1 MRKTQHFLPVDTNY
15 INQQNPEERS
25 SQIQFMKTILEQNAA
40 VYAWLGLPTE
50 DTSMAFEKLEEFSK
64 VVAGRLFH
72 QFLVRWWRRQ
82 GPLLGVRDQTAF
94 EAARLSLSSV
104 IEIQEG
110 RCLTEAFILWGE
122 RVFHPPF

>member
-72 QFLVRWWRRQ
+72 QFLDERCV
-82 GPLLGVRDQTAF
+82 GGVGKDPCWASGIKQ
-94 EAARLSLSSV
+94 LSKLH
-104 IEIQEG
+104 G
-110 RCLTEAFILWGE
+110 YR
-122 RVFHPPF
+122 